1 VVLVVRIQ
9 VVMVDNHNLVEAAVA
24 SMDPMEAVDL
34 VGFVVE
40 AGRTIVRTGS
50 AALVVVPAEVLA
62 VVGNRLV
69 RSLEVAD

>member
-9 VVMVDNHNLVEAAVA
+9 VVMVGNHNLVEAAVA
-24 SMDPMEAVDL
+24 SMDPTEAVGL
-34 VGFVVE
+34 VGFVVG
-40 AGRTIVRTGS
+40 AGMTIVRTGS

-69 RSLEVAD
+69 HNLEVAD

>member
-9 VVMVDNHNLVEAAVA
+9 VVMVGNHNLVEAAVA
-24 SMDPMEAVDL
+24 SMDPTEAVGL
-34 VGFVVE
+34 VGSVVG
-40 AGRTIVRTGS
+40 AGMTIVRTGS
-50 AALVVVPAEVLA
+50 AALVVVLAEVLA